1 MGRWI
6 SNARYLTDRQQVQL
20 WLGWQNC
27 PACISVCCI
36 IDGACLVLCC
46 VMMYLLLLLLFIIY
60 WPLLFYYF
68 FCVDGGVVCSVY
80 VMNADYGDDSCFS
93 IV

>member
-27 PACISVCCI
+27 PACISICCI
-36 IDGACLVLCC
+36 IDGACLVLLCC
-46 VMMYLLLLLLFIIY
+46 VMMYLLLLYYNLLFIGH
-60 WPLLFYYF
+60 YYYYY
-68 FCVDGGVVCSVY
+68 FCVDGGVVY
-80 VMNADYGDDSCFS
+80 VLCICDECRLW
-93 IV
+93 